1 MTESQ
6 RAQHMVD
13 RYVSW
18 LPLAITFF
26 GIAFIV
32 WMIVQILTTMHLG
45 DQIAP
50 LERRVERIEHDLRAR
65 SVEQPL
71 DPRP

>member
-13 RYVSW
+13 RYVRW

-26 GIAFIV
+26 GVSFVV
-32 WMIVQILTTMHLG
+32 WMIVQIITTLHIG

-50 LERRVERIEHDLRAR
+50 LERRIERIEHVLQQR
-65 SVEQPL
+65 SVEQP
-71 DPRP
+71 P